1 MSESLFATDSAPSD
15 YPGDQ
20 FGLSPTMVA
29 RFILRWQ
36 GA

>member
-1 MSESLFATDSAPSD
+1 MSESLFATDSAPFDCSR
-15 YPGDQ
+15 YQ